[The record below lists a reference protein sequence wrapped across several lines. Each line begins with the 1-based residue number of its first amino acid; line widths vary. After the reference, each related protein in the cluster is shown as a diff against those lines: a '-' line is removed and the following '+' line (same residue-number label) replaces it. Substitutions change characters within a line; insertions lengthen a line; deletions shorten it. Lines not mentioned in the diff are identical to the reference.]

1 LYTEGVKSFPA
12 LARPAVLLLALA
24 GLLVVTTPVGA
35 THLPDHRFLVLGY
48 VTDADGKPVPG
59 ARVVVTRLKTGL
71 EYPTTTERDGFY
83 LVVLH
88 LHDENL
94 GEALGVDAKGVKGEV
109 RARFEVSDKKVERG
123 TRVDVRNGRLVENR
137 SAFAETLRAYLS
149 R

>member
-1 LYTEGVKSFPA
+1 MVV
-12 LARPAVLLLALA
+12 LALLLAVSA
-24 GLLVVTTPVGA
+24 PADA
-35 THLPDHRFLVLGY
+35 THLPDHRFLVLGF
-48 VTDADGKPVPG
+48 VTDGDGRPVAG
-59 ARVVVTRLKTGL
+59 ARVIVTRLKTGL

-94 GEALGVDAKGVKGEV
+94 GEPLGLDAKGVKGEV

-123 TRVDVRNGRLVENR
+123 TRVDVRAGRLVDNR
-137 SAFAETLRAYLS
+137 PAFAETLRAYLS

>member
-1 LYTEGVKSFPA
+1 MQAVRA
-12 LARPAVLLLALA
+12 LIGSALPMLALA
-24 GLLVVTTPVGA
+24 VVVGALPADA
-35 THLPDHRFLVLGY
+35 THLPDHRFLLLGF
-48 VTDADGKPVPG
+48 VTDGEGRPVAG

-94 GEALGVDAKGVKGEV
+94 GESLGLDAKGVKGEV
-109 RARFEVSDKKVERG
+109 RVRFDPHDKKVERG
-123 TRVDVRNGRLVENR
+123 TRVDVRANRLVENR
-137 SAFAETLRAYLS
+137 SAFAETLRSYLS

>member
-1 LYTEGVKSFPA
+1 MAMRAAGLVAA
-12 LARPAVLLLALA
+12 LGLGLVLA
-24 GLLVVTTPVGA
+24 GPPAGA

-48 VTDADGKPVPG
+48 VTDADDRPVAG

-88 LHDENL
+88 LHDEDEGERL
-94 GEALGVDAKGVKGEV
+94 GFEAKGVKGEL
-109 RARFEVSDKKVERG
+109 RARYDTRDKKVERG
-123 TRVDVRNGRLVENR
+123 TRVDVRADRLVENR
-137 SAFAETLRAYLS
+137 LAFAETLRAYLS